1 MICIDVKFLRM
12 LTVVLVLTVSNLLSV
27 SAQQGES
34 AESEISMAAKSTPE
48 KVMPRGVDG
57 QVQAQPPLG
66 NVVNGYDD
74 NIEVSLLTCDPSDE
88 VYGLYGHTAIR
99 YHNLKTGEDWAF
111 NYGIFSFAKPFF
123 ILRFTLGFTD
133 YELGVTTFEFFK
145 RAYASRGV
153 RVREQVLN
161 LTPREKDR
169 LFRDLAINYLPENRV
184 YRYNCYY
191 DNCTTRARD
200 IIEQSIGGGK
210 IIYGYASEPKEV
222 VTYRKLI
229 HESNAGHPWARFGVD
244 LCMGL
249 GSDLPICP
257 RKAEFLPKMLLEH
270 FDNTHIEDEAGER
283 PMVKETR
290 IAVEGYKRPVEKE
303 FPLTPLQ
310 CSITLLVVSLIIM
323 VVEIATKK
331 VVKAWDVVLMTAQ
344 GLSGILIV
352 LLFLSQHPTTST
364 NLQILILNPLPLFFI
379 PAVILAG
386 RKRKRGGVY
395 SESKYWTILFGLLV
409 LYLFGAFFQH
419 YAEGMGVVALSL
431 LTRCLTHHIAKV
443 RSKRKS
449 D

>member
-1 MICIDVKFLRM
+1 MICINKRFISKLA
-12 LTVVLVLTVSNLLSV
+12 VVLALIVSGLLSAM
-27 SAQQGES
+27 AQQAES
-34 AESEISMAAKSTPE
+34 AESEISKAAKSSPDN
-48 KVMPRGVDG
+48 VSCGV
-57 QVQAQPPLG
+57 ASSISHENSP
-66 NVVNGYDD
+66 YDAESISDND

-111 NYGIFSFAKPFF
+111 NYGIFNFSKPFF

-133 YELGVTTFEFFK
+133 YELGVTTYEFFK
-145 RAYASRGV
+145 RAYANRGV

-161 LTPREKDR
+161 LTSKEKDR

-200 IIEQSIGGGK
+200 IIEQSIGGGGEIK
-210 IIYGYASEPKEV
+210 YGYTSEPKPREI

-249 GSDLPICP
+249 GSDLPISA
-257 RKAEFLPKMLLEH
+257 REAEFLPKMLLEH
-270 FDNTHIEDEAGER
+270 FNNTHIDDDAGER
-283 PMVKETR
+283 SIVKETR
-290 IAVEGYKRPVEKE
+290 IAVEGFKRPIEKE

-331 VVKAWDVVLMTAQ
+331 VVKVWDLLLMLTQ

-352 LLFLSQHPTTST
+352 LLFVSQHPTTST
-364 NLQILILNPLPLFFI
+364 NLQILVLNPLPLFFI
-379 PAVILAG
+379 PAVMLAG
-386 RKRKRGGVY
+386 RKKRKGGVY
-395 SESKYWTILFGLLV
+395 RESKYWSILFSLLI

-419 YAEGMGVVALSL
+419 YAEGMGIVALSL
-431 LTRCLTHHIAKV
+431 LTRCVTHRIVKT
-443 RSKRKS
+443 K
-449 D
+449 